1 MTEIAWEPWQFP
13 NIPLYKTKLSD
24 DIMEYL
30 WTVIRQAEKD
40 NVDNSND
47 YSYRLAGNITGSLG
61 LKDKYD
67 FFLDT
72 VVGPL
77 TNKIVSSDPKN
88 FAPPV
93 DVQLQ
98 EKYEAKLSMNWWVNY
113 QYQTEFNP
121 EHAHTGITSFVIW
134 MKIPTRYQ
142 DQHNLPFH
150 SNAASDFQFT
160 YTNIL
165 GHTVEYPIHMN
176 PEREGLMML
185 FPSTLHHQVYP
196 FYNTEEPRISIA
208 GNLLWNVIECKQD

>member
-1 MTEIAWEPWQFP
+1 MSEIAWEPWQFP

-61 LKDKYD
+61 LKDKYN

-93 DVQLQ
+93 DVQLR
-98 EKYEAKLSMNWWVNY
+98 EKFEAKLSMNWWVNY

-150 SNAASDFQFT
+150 SNAASDFPVS
-160 YTNIL
+160 YTHL
-165 GHTVEYPIHMN
+165 
-176 PEREGLMML
+176 
-185 FPSTLHHQVYP
+185 TL
-196 FYNTEEPRISIA
+196 PR
-208 GNLLWNVIECKQD
+208 LE